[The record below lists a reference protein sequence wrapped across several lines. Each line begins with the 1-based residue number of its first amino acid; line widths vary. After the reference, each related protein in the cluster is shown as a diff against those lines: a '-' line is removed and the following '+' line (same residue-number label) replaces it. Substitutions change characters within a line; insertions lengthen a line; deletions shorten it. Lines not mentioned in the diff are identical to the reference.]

1 MGAHVVKTPAAFEVS
16 PEGHVRMKIR
26 VLLSILV
33 AVAAA
38 AAWAIR
44 QDHRIADLEE
54 KDTARREW
62 MRSLQEQVRELEHR

>member
-1 MGAHVVKTPAAFEVS
+1 MRTPAAFEIS
-16 PEGHVRMKIR
+16 PEGHVRMKLR
-26 VLLSILV
+26 VLMSILV

-44 QDHRIADLEE
+44 QDHRIEDLEE

-62 MRSLQEQVRELEHR
+62 IKSIQEQVHELERR